1 MEETIEPPPASEAA
15 VRLFACIS
23 RFEFALKEANY
34 VAGEEG
40 RRASPDWNRFE
51 RDAMKTDILD
61 RIRVSGAAAELLGA
75 PPCKQLRHGD
85 MVTWSA
91 PLVIET
97 ARDLCVAVRQVR
109 NNLFH
114 GGKSGADPRDD
125 QLCADATTALLAL
138 LDINPRLRDA
148 FLGLY

>member
-1 MEETIEPPPASEAA
+1 MEETTEPPPASGAA

-40 RRASPDWNRFE
+40 GRAKPDWDKFE

-61 RIRVSGAAAELLGA
+61 RIRASGAAAELLGA

-85 MVTWSA
+85 MVAWSA
-91 PLVIET
+91 PLVIEMPAT
-97 ARDLCVAVRQVR
+97 CVSRSARCATTSSMAARAAPIPATI
-109 NNLFH
+109 
-114 GGKSGADPRDD
+114 SS
-125 QLCADATTALLAL
+125 ADATAALLAL
-138 LDINPRLRDA
+138 HDVNSRVRDA
-148 FLGLY
+148 FLGLS